1 MADLTDAADAIVD
14 LIVAALYPQGLNG
27 LVKPEVPVKVYPGW
41 PDPSALEGDLG
52 LAPAGNGGTTLRALH
67 VSVYNMPSERNVD
80 RFPHEW
86 RARPLAAPT
95 YGLTVAGQVITVT
108 GAAPSP
114 HRRQNVAVK
123 VFPKAY
129 VYTTQDG
136 DTPAEIASAL
146 RDLIAADV
154 PGATVSG
161 ADITIPALYR
171 IGFGRV
177 GVMGSAIKEIGRQEK
192 AFQITL
198 WADTPDNRKWL
209 AQAVAPAL
217 AQADFLT
224 LADGT
229 RARFIK
235 KGETD
240 IDRAQ
245 RQGAYRRDFVY
256 TVEYATTIELEAA
269 QVVVAQT
276 ELTNPQDEVIA
287 STIS

>member
-14 LIVAALYPQGLNG
+14 LIAATLYPQGFQG
-27 LVKPEVPVKVYPGW
+27 LVKPEIPVKVYSGW
-41 PDPSALEGDLG
+41 PDPSTLESDLG
-52 LAPAGNGGTTLRALH
+52 LAPSGNGGTTLRALH

-86 RARPLAAPT
+86 RARPLAATT
-95 YGLTVAGQVITVT
+95 YGVTIAGQVITIT
-108 GAAPSP
+108 GQAPSP
-114 HRRQNVAVK
+114 HRKQNVAVK

-129 VYTTQDG
+129 VYTTQEG
-136 DTPAEIASAL
+136 DTPAEIAAAL
-146 RDLIAADV
+146 GALIVADI
-154 PGATVSG
+154 PGAIVSG
-161 ADITIPALYR
+161 ADITIPTLYR
-171 IGFGRV
+171 VGFGRV
-177 GVMGSAIKEIGRQEK
+177 GVMGTAVKEVGRQEK

-235 KGETD
+235 KAETD
-240 IDRAQ
+240 MDRAQ

-269 QVVVAQT
+269 QIVVAET
-276 ELTNPQDEVIA
+276 ELRNPQDEVIA
-287 STIS
+287 STVS